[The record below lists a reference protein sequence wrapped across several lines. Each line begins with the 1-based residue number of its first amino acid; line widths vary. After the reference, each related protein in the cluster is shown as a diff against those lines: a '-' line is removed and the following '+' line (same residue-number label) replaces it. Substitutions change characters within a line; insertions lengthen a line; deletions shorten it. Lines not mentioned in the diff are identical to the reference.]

1 MLAAVDVCY
10 THATAHAAAVV
21 FVDWSAFEPLA
32 QYTLEVPVTH
42 TYVPGRFYRRELGP
56 LAAVLEQVRQPLACV
71 IVDGYATFGP
81 DRPALGGYLFDR
93 LGGKVAVVGVAKRKF
108 HPAQGEIAVVRGSS
122 RRPLYITSVGL
133 PVETAAQ
140 AVAKMHGRH
149 RIPTLLKLAD
159 RLSRSL
165 EG

>member
-1 MLAAVDVCY
+1 MLVAVDVCY
-10 THATAHAAAVV
+10 THVTAHAAAVV
-21 FVDWSAFEPLA
+21 FADWYASEPFA
-32 QYTLEVPVTH
+32 QYTLRVPVAQG
-42 TYVPGRFYRRELGP
+42 YVPGRFYRRELGP
-56 LAAVLEQVRQPLACV
+56 LAAVLEQVRQPLECV

-81 DRPALGGYLFDR
+81 DRPALGQYLFDR

-108 HPAQGEIAVVRGSS
+108 HPAQGDIAVVRGSS
-122 RRPLYITSVGL
+122 RRPLYITSIGI

-140 AVAKMHGRH
+140 AVARMHGRN

-165 EG
+165 E